1 MRLEARS
8 PFRALPATAPRLRTK
23 LAIRA
28 SISKCF
34 PFQSLNWGSWNLASQ
49 FFELIFR
56 TCALSL
62 LNSDKGTEATYTEA
76 HWPVNL
82 GLRLSR

>member
-1 MRLEARS
+1 MRLEACP
-8 PFRALPATAPRLRTK
+8 PFHALLATVPRLRTK

-28 SISKCF
+28 SISKCSS
-34 PFQSLNWGSWNLASQ
+34 FQSLNWGSWNLASQ

-76 HWPVNL
+76 HWPVNVAR
-82 GLRLSR
+82 RLS